1 MARRTAP
8 KVEGMRGQPV
18 EFHVFQC
25 KADRDF
31 FMVTDEIHLDD
42 THRND
47 TLKNPGEIPLEIP
60 M

>member
-1 MARRTAP
+1 
-8 KVEGMRGQPV
+8 MRGQPV

-31 FMVTDEIHLDD
+31 FVVTDETHLDD

-47 TLKNPGEIPLEIP
+47 TLKNPGEILLGIP